1 MSDYDGTAHDHETS
15 ADRLTAREVALRVAY
30 RNVRDAIMAL
40 DDVIE
45 DDDLLDFLDWA
56 DHNLISGAREVLGSA
71 RGNLSRRG
79 GSRRR

>member
-1 MSDYDGTAHDHETS
+1 MSDYDGTTHDHETS

-56 DHNLISGAREVLGSA
+56 DRNLISGAREVLGSA
-71 RGNLSRRG
+71 RGNLSRRV